1 MLFGLFKCVA
11 AFYDFLNI
19 NGDGI
24 YMLRELNI
32 SIHLYRMRPCL
43 ITWWRWPL
51 PPGSPERPGRRAFPA
66 TKDRGS
72 GGLRKR
78 KSLERPIM
86 GVPGFSLFI
95 KNLPVLA

>member
-43 ITWWRWPL
+43 ITLVALAFTSGKSRA
-51 PPGSPERPGRRAFPA
+51 PGAEGIPCDKG
-66 TKDRGS
+66 
-72 GGLRKR
+72 
-78 KSLERPIM
+78 
-86 GVPGFSLFI
+86 
-95 KNLPVLA
+95 